1 MANRDLF
8 AGGQEYQTYRGG
20 TRSAVGSGL
29 VRRLLWQSVA
39 ALLIF
44 GAIVGLYEHES
55 ALGEGVRYVVA
66 LASADQQEIMAVGNF
81 SDFLDNLGVSVDSL
95 GNVSGLDDDE
105 VAGGADAA
113 QSDTNTETADVETDV
128 PAVAGDAADWQPD
141 EAYLAAAQLD
151 AEGDPVMILPVSG
164 MMESAFGDIDDSGLN
179 VAGLNIYCQGEQ
191 QVKAAAIGKVTGVTA
206 GESIVIEHRD
216 GVESRYCGNIQPEVA
231 VGDTLRQGQLIGTV
245 EEGELLFQVLREG
258 EAVDP
263 FLFLQGPE

>member
-20 TRSAVGSGL
+20 ARPAVGSGL

-81 SDFLDNLGVSVDSL
+81 SDFLNNFGLNVD
-95 GNVSGLDDDE
+95 GTDDANGLNDDKVAD
-105 VAGGADAA
+105 VAGTA
-113 QSDTNTETADVETDV
+113 QGDTNAEAAGAAVDV
-128 PAVAGDAADWQPD
+128 PVVAGNAADWQPD

-164 MMESAFGDIDDSGLN
+164 MMESAFGDIDDSGLH
-179 VAGLNIYCQGEQ
+179 VDGLNIYCQGEQ

-245 EEGELLFQVLREG
+245 EEGEMLFQVLREG